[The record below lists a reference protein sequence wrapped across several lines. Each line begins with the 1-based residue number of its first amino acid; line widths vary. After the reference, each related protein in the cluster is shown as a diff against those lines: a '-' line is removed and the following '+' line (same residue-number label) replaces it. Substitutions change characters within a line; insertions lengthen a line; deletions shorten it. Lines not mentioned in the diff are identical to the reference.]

1 MKILFEQKKPGRT
14 RQTIVPVEMEIA
26 GKPANVGELIE
37 AAVRR
42 VVADFNDRANRAEA
56 DTEKDTGGKVLTT
69 TDIADLA
76 ETGRI
81 AFGIVYNGKQVDA
94 DEAVANA
101 LQGYDDGLFRI
112 FLNGRLLGE
121 ADEAIELCE
130 GDLLMVVRLTF
141 LAGRMW

>member
-14 RQTIVPVEMEIA
+14 RQAIVPVEMEIA

-42 VVADFNDRANRAEA
+42 VVADFNDRASRAETDA
-56 DTEKDTGGKVLTT
+56 EKDTDGKVLTT

-130 GDLLMVVRLTF
+130 GDLLTVVRLTF

>member
-14 RQTIVPVEMEIA
+14 RQAIVPVEMEVA

-42 VVADFNDRANRAEA
+42 VVADFNDRAGRAEA
-56 DTEKDTGGKVLTT
+56 DTEKDVGGKVLTRA
-69 TDIADLA
+69 DIADLA

-130 GDLLMVVRLTF
+130 GDLLTVVRLTF

>member
-42 VVADFNDRANRAEA
+42 VVADFNDRASRA
-56 DTEKDTGGKVLTT
+56 
-69 TDIADLA
+69 
-76 ETGRI
+76 
-81 AFGIVYNGKQVDA
+81 
-94 DEAVANA
+94 EAVANA

-112 FLNGRLLGE
+112 FLNGRLLGKKIRHG
-121 ADEAIELCE
+121 DELQDSSSSSSAI
-130 GDLLMVVRLTF
+130 MK
-141 LAGRMW
+141 